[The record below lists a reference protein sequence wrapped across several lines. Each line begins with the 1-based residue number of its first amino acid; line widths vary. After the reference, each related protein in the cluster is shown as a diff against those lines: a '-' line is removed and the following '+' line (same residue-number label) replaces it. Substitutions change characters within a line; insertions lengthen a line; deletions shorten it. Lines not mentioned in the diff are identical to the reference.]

1 MSNNDK
7 LEILLFN
14 VSNVTGYTI
23 EQIKSHWLKRKVVEA
38 RHAYF
43 IVAKTIVDNE
53 LSLSEIGRKIDRK
66 HTTVIWGIKKVKK
79 IKTKTQNHTIVLAKY
94 VNANCA
100 ENHLQ
105 PIM

>member
-66 HTTVIWGIKKVKK
+66 HTTVIWGIKNKHIPEINEIVQTVKE
-79 IKTKTQNHTIVLAKY
+79 TY
-94 VNANCA
+94 YANV
-100 ENHLQ
+100 
-105 PIM
+105 